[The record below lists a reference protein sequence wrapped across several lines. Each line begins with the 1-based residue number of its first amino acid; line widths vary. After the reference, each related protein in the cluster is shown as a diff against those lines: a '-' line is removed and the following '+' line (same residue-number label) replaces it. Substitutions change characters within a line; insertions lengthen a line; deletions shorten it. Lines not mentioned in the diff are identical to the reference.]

1 MGWGG
6 IWGEFWG
13 EFNKMGGLPGRRP
26 GTLGGGGLGTG
37 GSGSA
42 GRQPWER
49 RGVPRAVGRS
59 PHKNIAGK
67 PRERERALFPG
78 AFRLY
83 FCPAHCYNIFF
94 ISSAT
99 NCTLVPT
106 ITCTDV
112 LLGLMTPATPADFI
126 FFSSTNV

>member
-1 MGWGG
+1 MGWNGVGCLAGG
-6 IWGEFWG
+6 Q
-13 EFNKMGGLPGRRP
+13 GR
-26 GTLGGGGLGTG
+26 LGAELGMG

-42 GRQPWER
+42 RRQPWKR
-49 RGVPRAVGRS
+49 LGVPRAVGRS
-59 PHKNIAGK
+59 PHKK
-67 PRERERALFPG
+67 PDKKPG
-78 AFRLY
+78 GEEIMHSSPLVFCPA
-83 FCPAHCYNIFF
+83 FCPAHCYSIFC

>member
-1 MGWGG
+1 MGGQEGVGMDG
-6 IWGEFWG
+6 IKW
-13 EFNKMGGLPGRRP
+13 NRMGGLPGRGP
-26 GTLGGGGLGTG
+26 GALGVVLGMG

-42 GRQPWER
+42 GRQPWKR
-49 RGVPRAVGRS
+49 PGVPRAVGRS
-59 PHKNIAGK
+59 PHKNTDGK
-67 PRERERALFPG
+67 PQVKEQALFPG
-78 AFRLY
+78 AFRPY
-83 FCPAHCYNIFF
+83 FCPAHCYNIFC